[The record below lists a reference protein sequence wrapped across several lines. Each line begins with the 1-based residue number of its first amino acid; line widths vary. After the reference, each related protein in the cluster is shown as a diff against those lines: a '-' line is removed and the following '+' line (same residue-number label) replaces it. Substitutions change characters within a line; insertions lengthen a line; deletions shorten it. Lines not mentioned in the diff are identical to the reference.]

1 MRALVVQAKAKCT
14 NVPVQTDARRSQQKQ
29 DAKKRKQPET
39 TNTQKHQTNP
49 TKQETGH
56 ANKTNQSHEGGG
68 ATNTNQDNGQRDGQ
82 TRANEADAGDFFFV
96 QRLHGFRQVVQHVQE
111 HVAIGIN

>member
-1 MRALVVQAKAKCT
+1 VECAGRPASVGLLEQKYIG
-14 NVPVQTDARRSQQKQ
+14 QKQ
-29 DAKKRKQPET
+29 PTHR
-39 TNTQKHQTNP
+39 NTSNQKS
-49 TKQETGH
+49 GH

-82 TRANEADAGDFFFV
+82 TRANEADAGEFFFV